1 MLTSLLTLL
10 AIARVWNRAFWRKP
24 GDAEHPDPVLLAAPA
39 DSATGDRAG
48 KTNVTLLPRTM
59 VGSTLGLVVFGVAL
73 TVFAGPLFRVADQ
86 SAQEMLDR
94 TSYIQAVLG
103 PDAPVPPVPPSLHP
117 VQVRAGRRKMNRK
130 RISLRQELP
139 LLVWLV
145 FVWGA
150 LWQNFSPGNLLF
162 GALIAVLVARIFYLP
177 PVELG
182 GRFNVLR
189 AVPFALIFLG
199 KVVAASFQVLYLA
212 VVRGPKVVS
221 AVVAVPLRSHSDLLV
236 TATGHVIS
244 LIPGSLVVEVD
255 RSTST
260 LYIHGI
266 NVRNAEDAAKLRK
279 EVRDTEAGL
288 IRIMGTKAELSAL
301 TQETAA

>member
-1 MLTSLLTLL
+1 MS
-10 AIARVWNRAFWRKP
+10 
-24 GDAEHPDPVLLAAPA
+24 
-39 DSATGDRAG
+39 
-48 KTNVTLLPRTM
+48 
-59 VGSTLGLVVFGVAL
+59 
-73 TVFAGPLFRVADQ
+73 
-86 SAQEMLDR
+86 
-94 TSYIQAVLG
+94 
-103 PDAPVPPVPPSLHP
+103 
-117 VQVRAGRRKMNRK
+117 RK

-162 GALIAVLVARIFYLP
+162 GALIAVLVARVFYLP

-189 AVPFALIFLG
+189 AVPFAIIFLG

-212 VVRGPKVVS
+212 VVRGPRVVS
-221 AVVAVPLRSHSDLLV
+221 AIVAVPLRSHSDLLV

-266 NVRNAEDAAKLRK
+266 NVRNADDAAKLRK

-288 IRIMGTKAELSAL
+288 IRIMGTKEELSAL
-301 TQETAA
+301 TQESAA

>member
-1 MLTSLLTLL
+1 MS
-10 AIARVWNRAFWRKP
+10 
-24 GDAEHPDPVLLAAPA
+24 
-39 DSATGDRAG
+39 
-48 KTNVTLLPRTM
+48 
-59 VGSTLGLVVFGVAL
+59 
-73 TVFAGPLFRVADQ
+73 
-86 SAQEMLDR
+86 
-94 TSYIQAVLG
+94 
-103 PDAPVPPVPPSLHP
+103 
-117 VQVRAGRRKMNRK
+117 RK

-150 LWQNFSPGNLLF
+150 LWQDFSPGNLLF
-162 GALIAVLVARIFYLP
+162 GAIIAVVVARLFYLP

-189 AVPFALIFLG
+189 AIHFAATFLV
-199 KVVAASFQVLYLA
+199 KVAAASFQVLYLA
-212 VVRGPKVVS
+212 VAKGPKVMS

-260 LYIHGI
+260 LYIHGV
-266 NVRNAEDAAKLRK
+266 NVRNAEDAAQLRT
-279 EVRDTEAGL
+279 EVRDAEAGL

-301 TQETAA
+301 NQEVGA

>member
-1 MLTSLLTLL
+1 
-10 AIARVWNRAFWRKP
+10 
-24 GDAEHPDPVLLAAPA
+24 
-39 DSATGDRAG
+39 
-48 KTNVTLLPRTM
+48 
-59 VGSTLGLVVFGVAL
+59 
-73 TVFAGPLFRVADQ
+73 
-86 SAQEMLDR
+86 
-94 TSYIQAVLG
+94 
-103 PDAPVPPVPPSLHP
+103 
-117 VQVRAGRRKMNRK
+117 MNRK

-212 VVRGPKVVS
+212 VVRGPNVVS

-244 LIPGSLVVEVD
+244 LIPGS
-255 RSTST
+255 